1 MYLGKKGD
9 QLNSEDFSDEPGTDE
24 PVSAETEDGPAIFDR
39 GCVADDETASEIEA
53 DEEARTEQD
62 EAEADIQS
70 PVRQPAGAKRDYRLT
85 RVEERKLIARVQ
97 SGEEGAVDAL
107 IAEYQGFL
115 FHHIAK
121 RYGTWSLD
129 PADKMTCA
137 RLGLVDAAK
146 RFDLCRDTRLTTYA
160 AWCIRAKF
168 SETVERDGLV
178 AAKVVKRSRK
188 IRRVEEEEERTN
200 FVGGNV
206 WTVHGDVS
214 LDAPIGNDE
223 DGETR
228 SGYDSLEYSDNGEWV
243 GAVENSLDATKQTAL
258 VRRAEKALNSRERF
272 VFRARFADP
281 PETYHEIGKKLG
293 FSGER
298 ARQIEAAALK
308 KIATEIKSW
317 RDRHNDSFFPC
328 PSFGPRPTQTG
339 IADYWKYL
347 RRLHNRWPQWPTRV
361 WRPDELGGKRP
372 GACYST
378 PRLAWMQRSSAWPR
392 SEGVAA

>member
-9 QLNSEDFSDEPGTDE
+9 QLNSEDFSDGPETDE

-85 RVEERKLIARVQ
+85 RVEERKLIARIQ

-107 IAEYQGFL
+107 IAEYQGLL

-188 IRRVEEEEERTN
+188 IRRAEAEEERTN

-206 WTVHGDVS
+206 WTVHGDVN

-272 VFRARFADP
+272 VFRARSADP
-281 PETYHEIGKKLG
+281 PDI
-293 FSGER
+293 S
-298 ARQIEAAALK
+298 
-308 KIATEIKSW
+308 
-317 RDRHNDSFFPC
+317 RDRQEAWFFRRAC
-328 PSFGPRPTQTG
+328 PS
-339 IADYWKYL
+339 
-347 RRLHNRWPQWPTRV
+347 N
-361 WRPDELGGKRP
+361 
-372 GACYST
+372 
-378 PRLAWMQRSSAWPR
+378 
-392 SEGVAA
+392 

>member
-1 MYLGKKGD
+1 MYLGNKGD
-9 QLNSEDFSDEPGTDE
+9 QLNSEDFSDEPETDE
-24 PVSAETEDGPAIFDR
+24 PVSAEAEDGPAIFDR
-39 GCVADDETASEIEA
+39 GRVDDDETTSEIDA

-70 PVRQPAGAKRDYRLT
+70 PVRQPATGKRDHRLS

-107 IAEYQGFL
+107 IGQYQGFL
-115 FHHIAK
+115 FHHVAR
-121 RYGTWSLD
+121 RYSTWSLD

-137 RLGLVDAAK
+137 RLGLIDAARK
-146 RFDLCRDTRLTTYA
+146 FDLSRDTRLITFA
-160 AWCIRAKF
+160 AWRIRARF
-168 SETVERDGLV
+168 SETFERDGLV
-178 AAKVVKRSRK
+178 AAEFVKRSREV
-188 IRRVEEEEERTN
+188 RRAKAEEERTN

-206 WTVHGDVS
+206 WIVQGDVS

-228 SGYDSLEYSDNGEWV
+228 SGYDSLEYCDNGEWV
-243 GAVENSLDATKQTAL
+243 AAVENGLDAAKQTAL
-258 VRRAEKALNSRERF
+258 LHRAEKVLNRRERQ
-272 VFRARFADP
+272 VFRARVADP
-281 PETYHEIGKKLG
+281 PDTYQDIGKKLG
-293 FSGER
+293 ISGER

-317 RDRHNDSFFPC
+317 RDHHNDKVFHC
-328 PSFGPRPTQTG
+328 PGFGARTTKTE
-339 IADYWKYL
+339 IAEYRKYL

-361 WRPDELGGKRP
+361 WRPDELSGKRP
-372 GACYST
+372 GPCYST

-392 SEGVAA
+392 GEGVAA